1 MQRCAAAA
9 DRGDP
14 SGSDTDQALWLAA
27 WSDRHYGKPVKGL
40 DAVEERVLSA
50 LADRSVVVVALDG
63 FSAAGKSTL
72 ASLLAG
78 RVDSAVVHGDDFY
91 RDMPEQERLELSPA
105 DGIENYFD
113 WRRMRSEA
121 LEPLRRGRS
130 ATYKPFDWGAGSG
143 LGEQVTVESRPVVV
157 VEGVYSARPEL
168 ASVVDVAV
176 FVETPERERNV
187 RRALRHD
194 PSEWELRWDAA
205 EQLYFR
211 TIRPVESFDLVV
223 PGLG

>member
-1 MQRCAAAA
+1 VE
-9 DRGDP
+9 
-14 SGSDTDQALWLAA
+14 T
-27 WSDRHYGKPVKGL
+27 L
-40 DAVEERVLSA
+40 DVIEERVLSM
-50 LADRSVVVVALDG
+50 LTDRLVVVVALDG

-72 ASLLAG
+72 ASALSG
-78 RVDSAVVHGDDFY
+78 RLDSAVVHGDDFY
-91 RDMPEQERLELSPA
+91 RDMPEAERLGLSPA
-105 DGIENYFD
+105 GGVENYFD
-113 WRRMRSEA
+113 WRRLRSEA
-121 LEPLRRGRS
+121 VEPLSEGRS
-130 ATYKPFDWGAGSG
+130 ATYRPFDWDAGGG
-143 LGEQVTVESRPVVV
+143 LGDPVTVDSRPVVI

-176 FVETPERERNV
+176 FVETPEHERAL

-211 TIRPVESFDLVV
+211 TVRPVESFDLVV